1 MSDQQPPK
9 PKQDKFYEFKPFRVP
24 KYRIEFQ
31 RATRLADIPGYVWYS
46 PALIYIWGRYS
57 ETNLADLVQQH
68 DVKVFW
74 YKFEKPVFR
83 GLTVGSDSAW
93 DYTLWASSES
103 DWPKIVD
110 TILETVQFDIPR
122 SRLYQYALQELEI
135 YDPLSCDAKSIVGL
149 NTPTV
154 LVKTFAVLSNE
165 LQYAYDTRKKGVVN
179 QPAVASFKPDPLHV
193 EAGKKLFSR
202 KGLTQDKAFDTYK
215 SIMLSMQDAHYRAE
229 RLKKEAERRKV
240 LRGK

>member
-1 MSDQQPPK
+1 MSDVQPPK

-68 DVKVFW
+68 DAKIFW
-74 YKFEKPVFR
+74 YKFEKPVFK
-83 GLTVGSDSAW
+83 GLTVNADPSW
-93 DYTLWASSES
+93 DYTLWAASEA

-110 TILETVQFDIPR
+110 TVLETVQFDIPR
-122 SRLYQYALQELEI
+122 SKLYQYALQELQI
-135 YDPLSCDAKSIVGL
+135 YDPLFCDAKSIIGPT
-149 NTPTV
+149 TPTV
-154 LVKTFAVLSNE
+154 AVKTFAVLSNE
-165 LQYAYDTRKKGVVN
+165 RQYAYDTRNKDVVS
-179 QPAVASFKPDPLHV
+179 QPAVASFKPDLLHV
-193 EAGKKLFSR
+193 EAGKRLFNR
-202 KGLTQDKAFDTYK
+202 KGLTQDKAFDAYK

-229 RLKKEAERRKV
+229 RLKNEAARKRAI
-240 LRGK
+240 RGK